1 MAESKPT
8 ESVGVAQE
16 QNAPTALQ
24 RMAMYWLISGHSMC
38 IYTIRA
44 FVVRLCLCLCLC
56 LCLSASL
63 TV

>member
-8 ESVGVAQE
+8 ESVEVAQE
-16 QNAPTALQ
+16 QNAPTSLQ
-24 RMAMYWLISGHSMC
+24 RMAMYWLISGHSLC

-56 LCLSASL
+56 LSACLPL
-63 TV
+63 